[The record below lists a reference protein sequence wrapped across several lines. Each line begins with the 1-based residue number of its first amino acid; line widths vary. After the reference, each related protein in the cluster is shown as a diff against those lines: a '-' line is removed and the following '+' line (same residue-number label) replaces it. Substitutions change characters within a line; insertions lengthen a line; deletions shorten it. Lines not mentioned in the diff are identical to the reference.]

1 MAKKL
6 NNEQA
11 KNLAYSIFMTEE
23 NISDAELGEKVG
35 MSRVTI
41 GKWRRE
47 GIWDDIKKALKGTR
61 ENQLSNFVKQ
71 LEALNDDINTRE
83 GKNYPDYNE
92 GLTQTQ
98 LAKNIERFK
107 GDASLVEMLEHNKVV
122 IKFIRANY
130 PDKVKEWVLIFDEL
144 VKESM

>member
-107 GDASLVEMLEHNKVV
+107 GDASLVELLEHNKVV

>member
-6 NNEQA
+6 TGEQA
-11 KNLAYSIFMTEE
+11 KNLAYSIFMTED

-71 LEALNDDINTRE
+71 LEALNFDINTRA
-83 GKNYPDYNE
+83 GNNYPDYNE

-107 GDASLVEMLEHNKVV
+107 GDASLVELLEHNKVV
-122 IKFIRANY
+122 VKFIRANY
-130 PDKVKEWVLIFDEL
+130 PERLKEWVLMFDEL